1 MRPYVA
7 VEIDG
12 VLAPSGGSTPA
23 GHTVHETESAAWR
36 AEAVIPPPRARGP
49 RLALNPA
56 PGRALA
62 GLPADLVLVTSYTR
76 AELEP
81 LLPALG
87 WDTVPPLV
95 PLRVSGAAHYVRPDD
110 RVLSPLADDYL
121 RRRAEEIAVWART
134 HDRPVAW
141 VRAGDHHAR
150 EITGVSKPLYCTVGP
165 LLPYAVDPAAGLT
178 ADDLQALHAWVQ
190 EMDDLPE
197 PAPVVPRR
205 CRDCGDRGTVV
216 LDGRRVDRVHAECGS
231 CCECYCPAPTDDRF
245 QPCGDLMRQQC
256 PDCRACLV
264 CVGCHCDDERW

>member
-1 MRPYVA
+1 MA
-7 VEIDG
+7 VELDG
-12 VLAPSGGSTPA
+12 VLAPYGGSTPA

-110 RVLSPLADDYL
+110 RVLSPS
-121 RRRAEEIAVWART
+121 RT
-134 HDRPVAW
+134 TTC
-141 VRAGDHHAR
+141 AG
-150 EITGVSKPLYCTVGP
+150 E
-165 LLPYAVDPAAGLT
+165 
-178 ADDLQALHAWVQ
+178 
-190 EMDDLPE
+190 
-197 PAPVVPRR
+197 PRR
-205 CRDCGDRGTVV
+205 SRSG
-216 LDGRRVDRVHAECGS
+216 L
-231 CCECYCPAPTDDRF
+231 APTTGRW
-245 QPCGDLMRQQC
+245 R
-256 PDCRACLV
+256 
-264 CVGCHCDDERW
+264 GCEPETTTHGRSPVSPSRSTAR